1 MERTGWQKTWVR
13 ILTTGLTFA
22 VMALIFCF
30 SMEDAEQ
37 SNETSGTISRE
48 VTPVVYP
55 DYYRKEPAEQLIMYD
70 NVQHVVRKAAH
81 FSEYAILGLMIRLCL
96 ESWFGRR
103 RFMLPAAWIAGV
115 LYAATDELH
124 QLRIDGRSGQRSDV
138 MLDSCGVLAGVLAAS
153 LILYLWWRKRHQ
165 A

>member
-1 MERTGWQKTWVR
+1 
-13 ILTTGLTFA
+13 
-22 VMALIFCF
+22 
-30 SMEDAEQ
+30 
-37 SNETSGTISRE
+37 
-48 VTPVVYP
+48 
-55 DYYRKEPAEQLIMYD
+55 
-70 NVQHVVRKAAH
+70 
-81 FSEYAILGLMIRLCL
+81 MIRLCL